1 MNKEN
6 RSRRVRLI
14 SVILTLAL
22 VIGLFPL
29 KPVKAD
35 NGDITENDL
44 KVTYHTV
51 SAWGEYTQVEVTV
64 ENRGGSPT
72 TDWQIQFEYD
82 DVTTIS
88 SIWNAVAAPSDM
100 SALNLITVS
109 NETYNAKIAPNEM
122 VSFGLIVQGKM
133 NEIPKIHVVPQSVIP
148 SDEMKSELFPYAI
161 FSQNGFLFQGWK
173 STISGDVYTGSNFDY
188 QGSELNLYGTL
199 DSVGRI
205 NANGY
210 QINIGKRNE
219 GVKPTVAPDFSETI
233 IALSARMTQVDASS
247 FESQDQIVAN
257 GFYYADE
264 SLTISGTKFAGDCVI
279 VAENDITY
287 NVDTLSGDGRV
298 VLYSKH
304 GNITI
309 NGSQITINGIL
320 YAPEGSVNIN
330 AYDTTFNGRMIANQ
344 FQYNGSIFNVT
355 ASASDLELLYDLPV
369 IKITADP
376 EEIELGESAVFSIV
390 CEDEETPYEV
400 KFRLNGEDVEIDEDL
415 TYTLTPDQAGEYR
428 FEAYVEL
435 TTGEVVL
442 DQTKVVVTLPNTP
455 TPVPTDTPTPEE
467 TPTSIPTAT
476 PIPSPTEATVPTET
490 PVPTPTV
497 TAELTL
503 TPTNTPTPKPT
514 NTPTPVITETPV
526 PLPTETPTPSPEPT
540 TMPTLIPT
548 ETPTPTETPVPTATS
563 TPIPTLTPVP
573 TATPLPSPTE
583 TPIPTSTPLPT
594 PTSTPMP
601 TSIPQD
607 SELYYVFSEGD
618 TNACG
623 YREKY
628 DRDHWQ
634 LSGNVWMN
642 ETVISLL
649 NEDIMTSAKAT
660 YAGKRAF
667 SPDFS
672 LSGRFTASLSG
683 GAKSSIGFYLVPD
696 TASLESCSLGI
707 ILDPQN
713 KTINIVENNDRS
725 NPKATAYYS
734 GYSEIWASN
743 DIWFEYDGQ
752 NHCFQVFAAKYNAWG
767 IAEKPSISL
776 ISFDIDFSEFFSGYE
791 TFTCA
796 LYGTNALFG
805 TTASM
810 IRGVE
815 IDPYPELHK
824 ESVLPTSAP
833 TPTPVSSGFVS
844 VSQGNQDYG
853 YETEFIE
860 DNWTFSG
867 EASYVDGNNLSIL
880 NSKNSMHDGSVFSA
894 FSTDVGNDYEFYTHF
909 TFTTSNA
916 TPNGFAFV
924 IEPDNGDLGFFGRNG
939 YDNHHNSVVVEFDF
953 DPQKNYQRMN
963 DDGEFESFNESN
975 SHVGIMLYGN
985 EEMHFD
991 VADYEDMR
999 EFGSRTDAW
1008 VEYDGEILSVYV
1020 CTLNEYGHIYK
1031 YDKPL
1036 VSFEI
1041 DLEEYFNGNTNLHMG
1056 FVSSDANKAS
1066 NVILCGFEISENP
1079 VPGTHVGDL
1088 PIEEQE
1094 RYHVISMGDE
1104 KYGYQRR
1111 FQAAEWTG
1119 DGVSPNVLTVGVG
1132 VVETKEN
1139 YCTTSCEFS
1148 DDYSCAGHFTVYI
1161 PNDNPGHYMNFV
1173 LSSSSET
1180 RYNSVSIHL
1189 DTIPTD
1195 ESSWRNEFG
1204 EEMSGTED
1212 GWGTGMEPYQSM
1224 ISVCTNGNDRR
1235 DWAMAEY
1242 LPLLEGDTIHE
1253 VWFEYDGAEEIF
1265 FVYIAEYD
1273 EEGNVEKPSQPV
1285 IVCPISFEEVFEG
1298 SHTLYIG
1305 TLGVTTLLKW
1315 GEYYLY
1321 GLEIDPYPALHE
1333 QFEGVLQVLAPLD
1346 NREYTQGESI
1356 DISGRIGPA
1365 ADPETDCRVELID
1378 AQNQVIYSAT
1388 KDISDV
1394 FGYIDNIA
1402 TDELIPGAYTVV
1414 LTVVDQE
1421 GNDYEKLIPIK
1432 VNLNVQLSAEL
1443 LETEQTDDSMLI
1455 KGSIECNEDSDYI
1468 LMLLDYETGEWQEI
1482 ATGTGNKENETLG
1495 SILLDD
1501 LTYGNYFTKLVVTS
1515 SSGQTIETTSEFVY
1529 QIVCRE
1535 FTTEELFVDIYND
1548 QDGMEISYI
1557 TDIVGTVSGTEFA
1570 KYDFEVF
1577 PVNCD
1582 IAVMR
1587 STSSVPVTDG
1597 VLNSF
1602 DPTMLL
1608 NGYYTVRV
1616 TAYAADGQGIYD
1628 EITVLVCGN
1637 AKIGNYSISFNDLT
1651 TGVNNF
1657 PISIYRTYDSRHLYE
1672 MGDFGYGWE
1681 MSIGGPTISVSG
1693 DLSSGR
1699 RLLNYM
1705 KYGYVPMYYWQD
1717 LKPHE
1722 VTIDWG
1728 NGRKETFTMKLDPA
1742 ELGVY
1747 AKNLEIS
1754 AYFESDG
1761 KCSSTL
1767 EILDPHSNL
1776 TYDNVKDCLLDENLC
1791 PFNPQNFLLTTRD
1804 GVKYFFNLERGLYK
1818 VEDTYG
1824 KTIEITEEGIFY
1836 SDGSGIEIVRDEEG
1850 KITSISDGTQS
1861 VSYSYE
1867 NGDLASVVDRANNTT
1882 SFRYKTDPAHYLE
1895 EIIDPLNHRVAKNI
1909 YDEDGRLVST
1919 IDADGNEIKFDHI
1932 LDKDHKV
1939 EVVTNRLGYSTVYE
1953 YDDWGNV
1960 ISVKDALGRITYTTY
1975 DENHHVESK
1984 TDAKG
1989 NTTYYDYSADGDL
2002 ISVTDSLGRTMSC
2015 SYTPDGFMTSVTQ
2028 CDLDIL
2034 GMSYDQHG
2042 NILNATDSLGNAE
2055 AFEYFSDGNLKSV
2068 TDSIGLLY
2076 NCVYDDSGRVKQMTN
2091 SEGLVIAFRY
2101 NEQDLI
2107 SERTVTT
2114 NGKSLTTSYEYD
2126 LYGNVTKKTY
2136 PDRTYE
2142 IYTYDAVGN
2151 MTSSIDYLNRK
2162 TEYSYDIYGNCTQ
2175 ITYPDNTTESFEYD
2189 AENQL
2194 IHAED
2199 RLGNGVDFKYD
2210 GVGNLVEKKYSTG
2223 AIIAYEYDANNQP
2236 IYVTNSL
2243 GGVTSYKYDA
2253 IGRNT
2258 EVKDPFGN
2266 TTTYDYSD
2274 LGLISSVTD
2283 ANGNPYSFEYDDVGN
2298 RTKVTYPDGTSNTWS
2313 YDVRGRL
2320 KTCTDAE
2327 NNTTS
2332 YDYESMD
2339 RLIKVTDPSGASW
2352 NYEYDKLGN
2361 LAKVTDSLDNETE
2374 YSYDEYGRL
2383 VKTTNAK
2390 GNESTVSYNTAGQV
2404 ISSTDFGGNETFY
2417 SYDELGRVSSVE
2429 DGEGTTTYEYNGK
2442 GQLIRV
2448 ESPNGDVSYSYNQ
2461 QGYLASKTDERG
2473 KTVYYYYDESGYL
2486 TDVSCSEGSVTYS
2499 YDKAGR
2505 LASVT
2510 DANGNTT
2517 SYSYDEVGNLKGTAY
2532 PNGITTTYEYNDN
2545 NLLVGQVS
2553 KNAAGTV
2560 IASYEY
2566 TLGENGER
2574 LICQELNRKVT
2585 YTYDDLQRLT
2595 SETIESNGTTSVTT
2609 YFYDSNSNRTCMNKD
2624 GVVTNYTYNELNQ
2637 LVQAGTVVYTY
2648 DDAGNLVAQSD
2659 NGMLIASYEYN
2670 SRNQMVK
2677 AVVNTVNGTITET
2690 YTYNYLGDRISKT
2703 SNGVTT
2709 YYILDYSSGLSQNLV
2724 IEKDGIST
2732 FYARGFELI
2741 SGECESDTYY
2751 FMYDG
2756 GNSVRGITDASGKIS
2771 DEYIFDAFGNKIEH
2785 KGDSD
2790 NAYGFQGEQQDETG
2804 LYYLRARY
2812 MDPSTGTFTSMD
2824 TYGGSVSDSMSLHKY
2839 LFANSNP
2846 VKYSDPTGH
2855 FSLAES
2861 IGAVCI
2867 ISVLAGGVFDTLYTW
2882 AHAADNGEKMSLDQG
2897 ISSFFRGCVL
2907 AWCALALASLGAWV
2921 LLFVVGTIVSP
2932 WMFVKGAYDIG
2943 EGRWRTGLLEMV
2955 LGVFGFWQ
2963 TYKMAQVLDDYISVQ
2978 DDTVKEY
2985 DSQHRGKDGEEGNPT
3000 KPTKKTRDG
3009 DSPDYPHK
3017 ENKIP
3022 DKKSV
3027 RNHIFRNDSGHI
3039 PDLPENQELLERV
3052 ANNPANKWGKDKYG
3066 NDWYVEMLPD
3076 GRQAWAQVRNGEVID
3091 GGINETFKPWNPD
3104 TGLKKGDI

>member
-100 SALNLITVS
+100 SALNLITIS

-148 SDEMKSELFPYAI
+148 SDEMESELFPYAI

-219 GVKPTVAPDFSETI
+219 GVKPTVAPDFSEAIT
-233 IALSARMTQVDASS
+233 ALSARMTQVDASS
-247 FESQDQIVAN
+247 FTSQDQIIAN

-264 SLTISGTKFAGDCVI
+264 SLTISGTKFTGDCVI

-415 TYTLTPDQAGEYR
+415 TYTLTPDQAGEYK

-497 TAELTL
+497 TAEPTL

-514 NTPTPVITETPV
+514 NAPIPVITETPV

-583 TPIPTSTPLPT
+583 TPIPTSTPIPT

-601 TSIPQD
+601 TSIPLD

-628 DRDHWQ
+628 DRNHWQ

-734 GYSEIWASN
+734 GYSEMWASN

-776 ISFDIDFSEFFSGYE
+776 ISYDIDFSEFFSGYE

-815 IDPYPELHK
+815 IDPYPELHT
-824 ESVLPTSAP
+824 ESVLPTSTP

-844 VSQGNQDYG
+844 VSQGKQDYG

-880 NSKNSMHDGSVFSA
+880 NSKNSMHDGSVFTA

-909 TFTTSNA
+909 TFTTNNA
-916 TPNGFAFV
+916 MPNGFAFV

-991 VADYEDMR
+991 VADYNDMR

-1020 CTLNEYGHIYK
+1020 CTLNEYGHLYK

-1079 VPGTHVGDL
+1079 VPGTRLGDL

-1195 ESSWRNEFG
+1195 ESNWRNEFG
-1204 EEMSGTED
+1204 EEMPGTED

-1242 LPLLEGDTIHE
+1242 LPLLKGDTIHE
-1253 VWFEYDGAEEIF
+1253 VWFEYDGTEEIF
-1265 FVYIAEYD
+1265 YVYIAEYD

-1298 SHTLYIG
+1298 SHTLYVA

-1333 QFEGVLQVLAPLD
+1333 QLEGVLQVLAPLD
-1346 NREYTQGESI
+1346 NREYTIGESI

-1365 ADPETDCRVELID
+1365 AYPDTDCHVKIKND
-1378 AQNQVIYSAT
+1378 QGTVVYSAVE
-1388 KDISDV
+1388 DISDV
-1394 FGYIDNIA
+1394 FRYIDNVKT
-1402 TDELIPGAYTVV
+1402 TDMIPGNYTIV
-1414 LTVVDQE
+1414 LTVLDRD
-1421 GNDYEKLIPIK
+1421 GNEFSKTIPIRVK
-1432 VNLNVQLSAEL
+1432 LNVVLSAEL
-1443 LETEQTDDSMLI
+1443 LETEKTTDAMVI
-1455 KGSIECNEDSDYI
+1455 RGSIDCNEDSSYTL
-1468 LMLLDYETGEWQEI
+1468 LMFDDETGEWQEI
-1482 ATGTGNKENETLG
+1482 STGSGNKNNESLG
-1495 SILLDD
+1495 SIPLED
-1501 LTYGNYFTKLVVTS
+1501 LNYGHYYTKLVVTS
-1515 SSGQTIETTSEFVY
+1515 ISGKTYETTSEFEY
-1529 QIVCRE
+1529 LTPAQE
-1535 FTTEELFVDIYND
+1535 LSPEELFVEFRDG
-1548 QDGMEISYI
+1548 QDGMEVSFVKELY
-1557 TDIVGTVSGTEFA
+1557 GTVSGTLLD
-1570 KYDFEVF
+1570 YYVIEVF
-1577 PVNCD
+1577 PVNSE
-1582 IAVMR
+1582 IAV
-1587 STSSVPVTDG
+1587 SSKTYTDPVLDNVVG
-1597 VLNSF
+1597 LF
-1602 DPTMLL
+1602 DPTLLL
-1608 NGYYTVRV
+1608 NGYYTIRL
-1616 TAYAADGQGIYD
+1616 TAYTEDDLGLYD

-1637 AKIGNYSISFNDLT
+1637 AKIGNFSVSFNDLT
-1651 TGVNNF
+1651 TGLNNF
-1657 PISIYRTYDSRHLYE
+1657 PIQIYRTYDSRHLYE
-1672 MGDFGYGWE
+1672 MGDFGYGWD
-1681 MSIGGPTISVSG
+1681 MSIGGPTISISG
-1693 DLSSGR
+1693 DFSTGR
-1699 RLLNYM
+1699 KMTYYM
-1705 KYGYVPMYYWQD
+1705 KYGYVPMYYWKD
-1717 LKPHE
+1717 IHNHE
-1722 VTIDWG
+1722 ITVDWG
-1728 NGRKETFTMKLDPA
+1728 NGKKETFTLKLDPS
-1742 ELGVY
+1742 EIGVY

-1754 AYFESDG
+1754 ASFEAKG
-1761 KCSSTL
+1761 HCSSTL
-1767 EILDPHSNL
+1767 EILDAHTGL
-1776 TYDNVKDCLLDENLC
+1776 TYDSVNDILLGEEFK
-1791 PFNPQNFLLTTRD
+1791 PFTPQNFLLTTRD
-1804 GVKYFFNLERGLYK
+1804 GTKYYFNLENGLYK
-1818 VEDTYG
+1818 VEDNYG
-1824 KTIEITEEGIFY
+1824 KTIEITDDGVFY
-1836 SDGSGIEIVRDEEG
+1836 SDGTGIDFVRDEEG
-1850 KITSISDGTQS
+1850 KITSISDGERLVT
-1861 VSYSYE
+1861 YDYDD
-1867 NGDLASVVDRANNTT
+1867 NGDLTSVGEKLVSEPENGGRTT
-1882 SFRYKTDPAHYLE
+1882 SFTYIDNHYLE
-1895 EIIDPLNHRVAKNI
+1895 EIIDPLNRHIAKNL
-1909 YDEDGRLVST
+1909 YDEEGRLIGT
-1919 IDADGNEIKFDHI
+1919 TDANGKTTLFEHD
-1932 LDKDHKV
+1932 LDEKREAVK
-1939 EVVTNRLGYSTVYE
+1939 NRLGFYTYYT
-1953 YDDWGNV
+1953 YDDYGNV
-1960 ISVKDALGRITYTTY
+1960 VSIEDANQNITYTSY
-1975 DENHHVESK
+1975 DENHQVKSK
-1984 TDAKG
+1984 TDAMG
-1989 NTTYYDYSADGDL
+1989 NTTYYEYSADGDL
-2002 ISVTDSLGRTMSC
+2002 LSVKDSLNRTMEV
-2015 SYTPDGFMTSVTQ
+2015 SYTSEGYMTTVDQSNIVV
-2028 CDLDIL
+2028 LDV
-2034 GMSYDQHG
+2034 SYDGYG
-2042 NILNATDSLGNAE
+2042 NILNATDATGNNQM
-2055 AFEYFSDGNLKSV
+2055 FDYYSDGNVRSV
-2068 TDSIGLLY
+2068 SDSIGLLY
-2076 NCVYDDSGRVKQMTN
+2076 NCVYDTDGRVKTMTN
-2091 SEGLVIAFRY
+2091 SQGMEISFTYDELGQIAT
-2101 NEQDLI
+2101 
-2107 SERTVTT
+2107 RTVTSG
-2114 NGKSLTTSYEYD
+2114 NKSLTSEYMYD
-2126 LYGNVTKKTY
+2126 LFGNLIKEVN
-2136 PDRTYE
+2136 PDRTYVT
-2142 IYTYDAVGN
+2142 YQYDAVGN
-2151 MTSSIDYLNRK
+2151 MLASEDSLRNR
-2162 TEYSYDIYGNCTQ
+2162 TEYSYDVYGNCTY
-2175 ITYPDNTTESFEYD
+2175 ILYPDHTTEYFTYD
-2189 AENQL
+2189 SENQL
-2194 IHAED
+2194 IQSVD
-2199 RLGNGVDFKYD
+2199 RLGNTVSYRYD
-2210 GVGNLVEKKYSTG
+2210 AVGNLLEKIYSTEE
-2223 AIIAYEYDANNQP
+2223 ADDVSVLYVYDDNYRL
-2236 IYVTNSL
+2236 ISETNTL
-2243 GGVTSYKYDA
+2243 GGVTRYEYDS

-2258 EVKDPFGN
+2258 GVIDPFNN
-2266 TTTYDYSD
+2266 TTAYEYSD
-2274 LGLISSVTD
+2274 LGLLVSVTD
-2283 ANGNPYSFEYDDVGN
+2283 ANDNTYYFSYDNGGN
-2298 RTKVTYPDGTSNTWS
+2298 RTGVIYPDGNTNSWE
-2313 YDVRGRL
+2313 YDERGRL
-2320 KTCTDAE
+2320 LTETDAE
-2327 NNTTS
+2327 NHTTTYT
-2332 YDYESMD
+2332 YDGMD
-2339 RLIKVTDPSGASW
+2339 RLVSAEDALGNTW
-2352 NYEYDKLGN
+2352 HYEYDKLGN
-2361 LAKVTDSLDNETE
+2361 ITKLTDSLGNDTQ
-2374 YSYDEYGRL
+2374 YFYDDLGRL
-2383 VKTTNAK
+2383 EKTKNALGK
-2390 GNESTVSYNTAGQV
+2390 EATVTYNTAGQV
-2404 ISSTDFGGNETFY
+2404 VARTDFGGHET
-2417 SYDELGRVSSVE
+2417 SYTYDGFGRVITIA
-2429 DGEGTTTYEYNGK
+2429 DGEGTTIYTYNTQ
-2442 GQLIRV
+2442 GQLTSVQDSTGTIT
-2448 ESPNGDVSYSYNQ
+2448 YTYNQ
-2461 QGYLASKTDERG
+2461 RGYLETKTDERG
-2473 KTVYYYYDESGYL
+2473 KTIE
-2486 TDVSCSEGSVTYS
+2486 YS
-2499 YDKAGR
+2499 YDKSGYLVGVSCDEGSYSYEYDIAGR
-2505 LASVT
+2505 LIRVE
-2510 DANGNTT
+2510 DDGNST
-2517 SYSYDEVGNLKGTAY
+2517 SYTYDKVGNLVETKY
-2532 PNGITTTYEYNDN
+2532 SNGVTTTYEYNEV
-2545 NLLVGQVS
+2545 NLLTKQVS
-2553 KNAAGTV
+2553 VNSSGTV
-2560 IASYEY
+2560 LASYEY
-2566 TLGENGER
+2566 TLDSNGER
-2574 LICQELNRKVT
+2574 LSCQELNRKVS
-2585 YTYDDLQRLT
+2585 YTYDELGRLT
-2595 SETIESNGTTSVTT
+2595 SETIESNESTSVTS
-2609 YFYDSNSNRTCMNKD
+2609 YEYDSNSNRISMDRD
-2624 GVVTNYTYNELNQ
+2624 GILTTYAYNELNQ
-2637 LVQAGTVVYTY
+2637 LVQAGAIAYTY

-2659 NGMLIASYEYN
+2659 NGVLVATYEYN
-2670 SRNQMVK
+2670 SRNQMIRAQVF
-2677 AVVNTVNGTITET
+2677 AVTGNLEET
-2690 YTYNYLGDRISKT
+2690 YTYNYLGDRTSKT

-2709 YYILDYSSGLSQNLV
+2709 YYTLDYSTGLSQNLV
-2724 IEKDGIST
+2724 IETNNETT
-2732 FYARGFELI
+2732 FYVRGFELI
-2741 SGECESDTYY
+2741 SGSSESDTFFYL
-2751 FMYDG
+2751 YDG
-2756 GNSVRGITDASGKIS
+2756 GNSVRALTDENGLLT
-2771 DEYIFDAFGNKIEH
+2771 DEYIFDAFGNKISHTGE
-2785 KGDSD
+2785 SD
-2790 NAYGFQGEQQDETG
+2790 NAYGFQGEPHDETG

-2812 MDPSTGTFTSMD
+2812 TNPATGTFTSMD
-2824 TYGGSVSDSMSLHKY
+2824 TYSGSLTDPMSLHKY

-2846 VKYSDPTGH
+2846 IKYCDPTGH
-2855 FSLAES
+2855 QSYTLTEMMAVVGCISIISSTLAYTIDMVVNDPEMKTHSVQGLLFYVAKMLLISLA
-2861 IGAVCI
+2861 I
-2867 ISVLAGGVFDTLYTW
+2867 F
-2882 AHAADNGEKMSLDQG
+2882 
-2897 ISSFFRGCVL
+2897 
-2907 AWCALALASLGAWV
+2907 
-2921 LLFVVGTIVSP
+2921 LFVY
-2932 WMFVKGAYDIG
+2932 FVATSLMWFIDK
-2943 EGRWRTGLLEMV
+2943 V
-2955 LGVFGFWQ
+2955 LGRIEAWDFGNKMNVSQNNIDHMMQNADHHLDLLSGDIVQRFQNIIYENRWLWQ
-2963 TYKMAQVLDDYISVQ
+2963 EGLNEIHVILDGQAVTIRFYVS
-2978 DDTVKEY
+2978 
-2985 DSQHRGKDGEEGNPT
+2985 DSQVISMDGWIGFSN
-3000 KPTKKTRDG
+3000 RVVD
-3009 DSPDYPHK
+3009 
-3017 ENKIP
+3017 NI
-3022 DKKSV
+3022 
-3027 RNHIFRNDSGHI
+3027 I
-3039 PDLPENQELLERV
+3039 DL
-3052 ANNPANKWGKDKYG
+3052 
-3066 NDWYVEMLPD
+3066 
-3076 GRQAWAQVRNGEVID
+3076 
-3091 GGINETFKPWNPD
+3091 T
-3104 TGLKKGDI
+3104 